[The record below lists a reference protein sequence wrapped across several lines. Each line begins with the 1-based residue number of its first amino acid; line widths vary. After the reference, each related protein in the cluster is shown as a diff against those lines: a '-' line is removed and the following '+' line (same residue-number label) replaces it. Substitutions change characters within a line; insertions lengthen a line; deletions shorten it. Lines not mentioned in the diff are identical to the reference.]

1 MSRTSE
7 YPSLN
12 ELNSLNRVQLFALY
26 KKLTGIPADKQT
38 SSNLLRRN
46 LSWDLQAGQEKFQ
59 TRGFHQRILKQ
70 LERGASKP
78 TTTLQAGS
86 RLIREWHGKV
96 YEVTVLEK
104 GYQWQGK
111 TYRSLSPIA
120 QMITGTKWSGP
131 RFFGLKETKP

>member
-1 MSRTSE
+1 MPRDSQQL
-7 YPSLN
+7 SLEEIN
-12 ELNSLNRVQLFALY
+12 DLNRGRLRALY
-26 KKLTGIPADKQT
+26 CDVTGVPAHKQT
-38 SSNLLRRN
+38 ASTLLRRN
-46 LSWDLQAGQEKFQ
+46 LGWILQARQEKLKA
-59 TRGFHQRILKQ
+59 RGFHQRILKQ
-70 LERGASKP
+70 LESSSSQSTP
-78 TTTLQAGS
+78 TLQAGS
-86 RLIREWHGKV
+86 LLIREWHGQV

>member
-1 MSRTSE
+1 MPHDSQL
-7 YPSLN
+7 PSLEEIN
-12 ELNSLNRVQLFALY
+12 DLNRGQLRALY
-26 KKLTGIPADKQT
+26 HEVTGVPADKQT

-46 LSWDLQAGQEKFQ
+46 ISWGLQARQEKFQ
-59 TRGFHQRILKQ
+59 TRGFHQHILKQ
-70 LERGASKP
+70 LECSASKSTP
-78 TTTLQAGS
+78 TLQAGS

-96 YEVTVLEK
+96 YEVTVLEQ

-131 RFFGLKETKP
+131 RFFGLKEAKP